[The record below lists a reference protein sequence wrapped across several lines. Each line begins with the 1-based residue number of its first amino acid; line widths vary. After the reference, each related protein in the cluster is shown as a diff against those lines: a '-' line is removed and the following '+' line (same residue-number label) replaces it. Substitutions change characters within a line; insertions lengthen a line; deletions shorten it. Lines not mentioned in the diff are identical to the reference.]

1 MAGASSP
8 SPRFYRRASS
18 LVLGCYWLIMFTGTH
33 WPHVNLQ
40 SYPTNFDK
48 VLHFT
53 GYAVFGFLI
62 ALWVSTRRKFGLR
75 EFAAGFA
82 VIFAYAIF
90 DEVTQPYFG
99 RDCEF
104 GDMLADWCG
113 GTSGMAVFLLLRSAL
128 GKLGLSV
135 DQGGRTA
142 ERPEA

>member
-8 SPRFYRRASS
+8 SPRLYRWGTS

-33 WPHVNLQ
+33 WPHVSLEH
-40 SYPTNFDK
+40 YPTNFDK

-53 GYAVFGFLI
+53 GYAGFGFLI
-62 ALWVSTRRKFGLR
+62 AVWVSVRRKFGLR
-75 EFAAGFA
+75 EFAAAFG
-82 VIFAYAIF
+82 VIFAYAIL

-104 GDMLADWCG
+104 LDMMADWIG
-113 GTSGMAVFLLLRSAL
+113 GLSGMAVFALLRSTL

-135 DQGGRTA
+135 DQGGRSV

>member
-8 SPRFYRRASS
+8 SPRVYRRASS

-62 ALWVSTRRKFGLR
+62 AVWVSTRRKFGLR

-104 GDMLADWCG
+104 LDMVADWCG
-113 GTSGMAVFLLLRSAL
+113 GTAGMTVFLLLRSAL